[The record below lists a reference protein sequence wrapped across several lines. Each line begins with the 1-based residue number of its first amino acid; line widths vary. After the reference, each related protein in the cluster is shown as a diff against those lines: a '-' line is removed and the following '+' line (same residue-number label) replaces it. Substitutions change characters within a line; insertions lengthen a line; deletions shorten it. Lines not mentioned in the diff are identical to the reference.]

1 MMESVE
7 GMALLDGFKL
17 IELKEKVEES
27 TLTITAKSLRFN
39 RGTAR
44 DLGRPEKVRF
54 FVNEKLLQL
63 AVVPTQVDDED
74 GVDFSYDENS
84 REMPISVKEPAVLG
98 TVKKLAV
105 LEKDGQAVQLVLKGN
120 VYLEERTVI
129 YDLTEAE
136 TVLVKPRG
144 KRTGKKTGE

>member
-1 MMESVE
+1 
-7 GMALLDGFKL
+7 MALLDGFKL

-27 TLTITAKSLRFN
+27 TLTITGKALRFN

-63 AVVPTQVDDED
+63 AVVPTQTGDED
-74 GVDFSYDENS
+74 GVDFSYDEDS
-84 REMPISVKEPAVLG
+84 REKPISVKEPAVLAAL
-98 TVKKLAV
+98 KKLTI
-105 LEKDGQAVQLVLKGN
+105 LEKEGQAIQLVLKGN

-129 YDLTEAE
+129 FDLTEAE
-136 TVLVKPRG
+136 TVVVKPRG
-144 KRTGKKTGE
+144 RRTGKKAEN

>member
-1 MMESVE
+1 
-7 GMALLDGFKL
+7 MALLDGFKL

-27 TLTITAKSLRFN
+27 TLTITEKVLRFN

-63 AVVPTQVDDED
+63 AVVPTSADDED
-74 GVDFSYDENS
+74 GVDFSYDEDS
-84 REMPISVKEPAVLG
+84 REKPISVKEPAVLAAL
-98 TVKKLAV
+98 KKLAV
-105 LEKDGQAVQLVLKGN
+105 LEKDGQAIQLVLKGN
-120 VYLEERTVI
+120 VYLEERTVV

-136 TVLVKPRG
+136 TMVVKPRG
-144 KRTGKKTGE
+144 RRTGKKTQN

>member
-1 MMESVE
+1 MEGV
-7 GMALLDGFKL
+7 ALLDGFKL

-63 AVVPTQVDDED
+63 AVVPAQADDED

-84 REMPISVKEPAVLG
+84 REMPISVKEPAVIG

-105 LEKDGQAVQLVLKGN
+105 LEKDGRALQLVLKGN
-120 VYLEERTVI
+120 VYLEERTII
-129 YDLTEAE
+129 YDFTEAE
-136 TVLVKPRG
+136 TAFVQPRG
-144 KRTGKKTGE
+144 RRTGKKVGE

>member
-1 MMESVE
+1 
-7 GMALLDGFKL
+7 MALLDGFKL

-27 TLTITAKSLRFN
+27 TLTVTGKALRFN

-63 AVVPTQVDDED
+63 AVVPTLADDED
-74 GVDFSYDENS
+74 GVDFSYDEDS
-84 REMPISVKEPAVLG
+84 REKPISVKEPAVLAAL
-98 TVKKLAV
+98 KKLTI
-105 LEKDGQAVQLVLKGN
+105 LEKEGQAIQLVLKGN

-129 YDLTEAE
+129 FDLTEAE
-136 TVLVKPRG
+136 TVVVKPRG
-144 KRTGKKTGE
+144 RRTGKKAEN

>member
-1 MMESVE
+1 
-7 GMALLDGFKL
+7 MALLDGFKL

-27 TLTITAKSLRFN
+27 TLTITEKALRFN

-63 AVVPTQVDDED
+63 AVVPTQTDDED
-74 GVDFSYDENS
+74 GVDFSYEEDS
-84 REMPISVKEPAVLG
+84 REKPITVKEPAVLAAL
-98 TVKKLAV
+98 KKLIV
-105 LEKDGQAVQLVLKGN
+105 LEKDGQAIQLVLKGS

-136 TVLVKPRG
+136 TVTVKPRG
-144 KRTGKKTGE
+144 RRTSRKVEN

>member
-1 MMESVE
+1 
-7 GMALLDGFKL
+7 MALLDGFKL
-17 IELKEKVEES
+17 IELKEKIEES
-27 TLTITAKSLRFN
+27 TLTISAKALRFN

-54 FVNEKLLQL
+54 LVNEKLLQL
-63 AVVPTQVDDED
+63 AVIPAQDNDED

-84 REMPISVKEPAVLG
+84 REAPISVKELAVLNA
-98 TVKKLAV
+98 VKKLAV

-136 TVLVKPRG
+136 TVAIKPRG
-144 KRTGKKTGE
+144 RRRARKAET